1 MKSKPKDRIL
11 EKAKELFYEQGY
23 SATGINQILS
33 ESNSAKA
40 SFYESYPSKEI
51 LAEKVLRSYQTDI
64 LRWMRRMTKSC
75 DTPDKFINIFTKS
88 IKGQLKNKLAFRR
101 GCPIA
106 IFSIHFPTPNG
117 EIRKEFEKLSKTWK
131 KVFVKLLKNWANKRL
146 ILQKGKEED
155 TAMMILNSYE
165 GSLMMWNL
173 TKDDKYI
180 DILKD
185 QLKRIII

>member
-1 MKSKPKDRIL
+1 
-11 EKAKELFYEQGY
+11 
-23 SATGINQILS
+23 
-33 ESNSAKA
+33 
-40 SFYESYPSKEI
+40 
-51 LAEKVLRSYQTDI
+51 
-64 LRWMRRMTKSC
+64 
-75 DTPDKFINIFTKS
+75 
-88 IKGQLKNKLAFRR
+88 
-101 GCPIA
+101 
-106 IFSIHFPTPNG
+106 
-117 EIRKEFEKLSKTWK
+117 
-131 KVFVKLLKNWANKRL
+131 L

>member
-23 SATGINQILS
+23 TATGINQILS
-33 ESNSAKA
+33 ESQSAKA
-40 SFYESYPSKEI
+40 SFYESYPSKEA

-64 LRWMRRMTKSC
+64 LKWMRRITRSC
-75 DTPDKFINIFTKS
+75 DTPDNFINLFTKS
-88 IKGQLKNKLAFRR
+88 LKAQLKNKQTFQR

-106 IFSIHFPTPNG
+106 IFSIHFPTPTG
-117 EIRKEFEKLSKTWK
+117 EIRKEIEKLSNTWK
-131 KVFVKLLKNWANKRL
+131 KVFVKLLKNWSSKRL
-146 ILQKGKEED
+146 ILQKGNEEK

-165 GSLMMWNL
+165 GALMMWNL
-173 TKDDKYI
+173 TEDDLYI
-180 DILKD
+180 EILKD